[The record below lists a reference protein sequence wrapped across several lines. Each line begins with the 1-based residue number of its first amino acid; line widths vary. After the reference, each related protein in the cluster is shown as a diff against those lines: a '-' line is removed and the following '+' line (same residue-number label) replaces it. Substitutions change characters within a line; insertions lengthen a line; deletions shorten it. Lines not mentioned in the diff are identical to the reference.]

1 MVTTVT
7 ATVLVWKKHLELIVE
22 AYADDVIGARVG
34 LGAIGCLLV
43 VVAVNAD
50 EVTGIEANL
59 FIDVPCATQ
68 SDAVTVAGE
77 RGVLLI
83 TVAEAVVR
91 ALAPATDGE
100 AVVDVVLHTSEEL
113 MGAVGEFFL
122 TVATHTGVLI
132 VEEVVLDGSAEL
144 VGEFIAGSNREQGRH
159 VVAGTDAVLIWAL
172 EDDTIKAVVCSRG
185 GYGSIHLLNRIP
197 AEKFQQHPKWI
208 IGHGD
213 IAILLYAIAGA
224 NVMSIHGPMAFQI
237 ASSQEPATS
246 ITRNILFGTL
256 PQYKIP
262 ANPYN
267 RIGHAEGILIGGNLS
282 SISAI
287 AGSRFHLPSKQNVI
301 LFIEEVEESL
311 HSIDRLFYS
320 LSLKLNFENVKG
332 IIFGTFNSVRY
343 DLQYGSVEQM
353 LIAHLH
359 NYEIP
364 VCCGF
369 PVGSNSCI
377 PLIEGA
383 LCSLD
388 VRGDSATL
396 TYRIKGSVE
405 PYEVDIDTPQLLKEK
420 QL

>member
-1 MVTTVT
+1 MYQGKKMIQPSYLKEGDKVALVSPAYWVPQEALQQAADTVRSWGLQPIIGPHT
-7 ATVLVWKKHLELIVE
+7 NNLNVN
-22 AYADDVIGARVG
+22 AYAGT
-34 LGAIGCLLV
+34 
-43 VVAVNAD
+43 AD
-50 EVTGIEANL
+50 E
-59 FIDVPCATQ
+59 
-68 SDAVTVAGE
+68 
-77 RGVLLI
+77 
-83 TVAEAVVR
+83 R
-91 ALAPATDGE
+91 AAD
-100 AVVDVVLHTSEEL
+100 
-113 MGAVGEFFL
+113 
-122 TVATHTGVLI
+122 
-132 VEEVVLDGSAEL
+132 
-144 VGEFIAGSNREQGRH
+144 
-159 VVAGTDAVLIWAL
+159 LIWAL
-172 EDDTIKAVVCSRG
+172 EDDTVKAVVCSRG

-287 AGSRFHLPSKQNVI
+287 AGSRFHLLSKQNVI

-369 PVGSNSCI
+369 PVGSNSCF

-396 TYRIKGSVE
+396 TYNIKGSVE

>member
-1 MVTTVT
+1 MYQGKKMIQPSYLKEGDKV
-7 ATVLVWKKHLELIVE
+7 ALVSPAYWVPQEALQQAADTIRSWGLQPIIGPHTNNLNVN
-22 AYADDVIGARVG
+22 AYAGT
-34 LGAIGCLLV
+34 
-43 VVAVNAD
+43 AD
-50 EVTGIEANL
+50 E
-59 FIDVPCATQ
+59 
-68 SDAVTVAGE
+68 
-77 RGVLLI
+77 
-83 TVAEAVVR
+83 R
-91 ALAPATDGE
+91 AAD
-100 AVVDVVLHTSEEL
+100 
-113 MGAVGEFFL
+113 
-122 TVATHTGVLI
+122 
-132 VEEVVLDGSAEL
+132 
-144 VGEFIAGSNREQGRH
+144 
-159 VVAGTDAVLIWAL
+159 LIWAL
-172 EDDTIKAVVCSRG
+172 EDDTVKAVVCSRG

-256 PQYKIP
+256 PQYRIP

-287 AGSRFHLPSKQNVI
+287 AGSRFHLLSKQNVI

-369 PVGSNSCI
+369 PVGSNSCF

-396 TYRIKGSVE
+396 TYNIKGSVE
-405 PYEVDIDTPQLLKEK
+405 PYEVNIDTPQLLKEK

>member
-1 MVTTVT
+1 MYQGKKMIQPSYLKEGDKV
-7 ATVLVWKKHLELIVE
+7 ALVSPAYWVPQEALQQAADTIRSWGLQPVIGPHTNNLNVN
-22 AYADDVIGARVG
+22 AYAGT
-34 LGAIGCLLV
+34 
-43 VVAVNAD
+43 AD
-50 EVTGIEANL
+50 E
-59 FIDVPCATQ
+59 
-68 SDAVTVAGE
+68 
-77 RGVLLI
+77 
-83 TVAEAVVR
+83 R
-91 ALAPATDGE
+91 AAD
-100 AVVDVVLHTSEEL
+100 
-113 MGAVGEFFL
+113 
-122 TVATHTGVLI
+122 
-132 VEEVVLDGSAEL
+132 
-144 VGEFIAGSNREQGRH
+144 
-159 VVAGTDAVLIWAL
+159 LIWAL

-287 AGSRFHLPSKQNVI
+287 AGSRFHLLSKQNVI

-369 PVGSNSCI
+369 PVGSNSCF

-388 VRGDSATL
+388 VAGDSATL

>member
-1 MVTTVT
+1 MYQGKKMIQPSYLKEGDKV
-7 ATVLVWKKHLELIVE
+7 ALVSPAYWMPQEALQQAADTIRSWGLQPIIGPHTNNLNVN
-22 AYADDVIGARVG
+22 AYAGT
-34 LGAIGCLLV
+34 
-43 VVAVNAD
+43 AD
-50 EVTGIEANL
+50 E
-59 FIDVPCATQ
+59 
-68 SDAVTVAGE
+68 
-77 RGVLLI
+77 
-83 TVAEAVVR
+83 R
-91 ALAPATDGE
+91 AAD
-100 AVVDVVLHTSEEL
+100 
-113 MGAVGEFFL
+113 
-122 TVATHTGVLI
+122 
-132 VEEVVLDGSAEL
+132 
-144 VGEFIAGSNREQGRH
+144 
-159 VVAGTDAVLIWAL
+159 LIWAL
-172 EDDTIKAVVCSRG
+172 EDDTVKAVVCSRG

-213 IAILLYAIAGA
+213 IAILLYAIVGA

-388 VRGDSATL
+388 VAGDSATL
-396 TYRIKGSVE
+396 TYNIKGSVE